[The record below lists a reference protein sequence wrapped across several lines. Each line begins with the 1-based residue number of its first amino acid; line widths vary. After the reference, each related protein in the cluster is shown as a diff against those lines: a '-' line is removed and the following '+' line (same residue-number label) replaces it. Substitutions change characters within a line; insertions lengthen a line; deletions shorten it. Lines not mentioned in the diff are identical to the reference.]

1 MTTLD
6 EVLEHHGIKG
16 MKWGQRRPT
25 SMLRTGKVV
34 PPPKPVPKSEKGSR
48 KDLAKSLVAVGATI
62 AAGLLLEHGDKILSS
77 IERKTAPRSS
87 TPGLSSTPAQTKFAK
102 KTRGGVH
109 KITTL
114 K

>member
-6 EVLEHHGIKG
+6 EVLAHHGVKG
-16 MKWGQRRPT
+16 MKWGQR
-25 SMLRTGKVV
+25 KV
-34 PPPKPVPKSEKGSR
+34 PPRAGKSAPPTPADKGSR
-48 KDLAKSLVAVGATI
+48 RELVKGLAAIGATI
-62 AAGLLLEHGDKILSS
+62 AAGVLLEHGDKILTT

-87 TPGLSSTPAQTKFAK
+87 TPGLSATPEKTKFAK